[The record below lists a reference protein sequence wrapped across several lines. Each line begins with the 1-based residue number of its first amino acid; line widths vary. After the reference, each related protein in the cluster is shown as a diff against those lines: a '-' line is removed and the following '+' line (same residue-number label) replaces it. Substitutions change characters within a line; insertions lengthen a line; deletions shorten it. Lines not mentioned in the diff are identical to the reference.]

1 MLICNCVIVFV
12 GIPYESYKGFH
23 ELRYQLMETRYT
35 MKYII
40 GMVEKIPGLL
50 ETLGTEHILN
60 IRPFMADKN
69 E

>member
-1 MLICNCVIVFV
+1 
-12 GIPYESYKGFH
+12 
-23 ELRYQLMETRYT
+23 METRYT
-35 MKYII
+35 MKYSI